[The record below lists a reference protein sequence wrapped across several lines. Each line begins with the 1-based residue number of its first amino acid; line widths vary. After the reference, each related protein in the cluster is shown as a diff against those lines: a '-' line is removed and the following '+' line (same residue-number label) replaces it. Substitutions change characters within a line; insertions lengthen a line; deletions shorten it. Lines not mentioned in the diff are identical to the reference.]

1 MDLQVGGTS
10 RFNIAKSGRVII
22 NNGDL
27 LVQSASA
34 SPFVLTGGL
43 SGVAGRARL
52 GHASNTDGELSLARI
67 ALSSNFGAVRGDTF
81 LQSDTSDTLA
91 QRNSTNAQRFNL
103 YGTFTDASNYRRLYL
118 NSTTAGAFT
127 LGVEGAGTGAS
138 GNTLELQT
146 GGTTRLTIGTTGISA
161 FAGQVTFPTGTNAT
175 PSILHAGTAAG
186 IAFEDTNQFYFVI
199 AGQYAMRMTRGGV
212 ITIRSDTTIG
222 WSSGAAN
229 VPADLILARD
239 SAQTLAQ
246 RNAGNA
252 QRFNLYGTF
261 TDASNYRRLYLNSTT
276 AGAFTLGVEGAGTG
290 ASGNTLELQ
299 TDGTTRLAIG
309 TDGRLAA
316 QVGGAF
322 PQYTGIGNTGNGV
335 RVAADRVDFWVGGS
349 VIAVFQAGSFLLG
362 SNALNWS
369 SNTQLFGNNDGTGR
383 LVLRNATSPQTF
395 SIANTYTS
403 FSNKEE
409 LQIGWVGNSSVA
421 KIETIK
427 GTGGGVARSLEF
439 GTDGTTRLTIGATG
453 LFTIADAL
461 NIEVGTT
468 TGTKIGTATTQKIG
482 FYDAT
487 PVVRP
492 TAVADATDAASV
504 ITQLNALLSR
514 MRTLGLIAT

>member
-1 MDLQVGGTS
+1 
-10 RFNIAKSGRVII
+10 
-22 NNGDL
+22 
-27 LVQSASA
+27 
-34 SPFVLTGGL
+34 
-43 SGVAGRARL
+43 
-52 GHASNTDGELSLARI
+52 
-67 ALSSNFGAVRGDTF
+67 
-81 LQSDTSDTLA
+81 
-91 QRNSTNAQRFNL
+91 
-103 YGTFTDASNYRRLYL
+103 
-118 NSTTAGAFT
+118 
-127 LGVEGAGTGAS
+127 
-138 GNTLELQT
+138 
-146 GGTTRLTIGTTGISA
+146 
-161 FAGQVTFPTGTNAT
+161 
-175 PSILHAGTAAG
+175 
-186 IAFEDTNQFYFVI
+186 
-199 AGQYAMRMTRGGV
+199 MTRGGV